1 LKVTSLKF
9 SGAGESE
16 LAVVEQIPSDIEYS
30 DIVSREEDIG
40 IDPIEPIEGVVRI
53 QQGTCGEAGVNIN
66 TVLC

>member
-1 LKVTSLKF
+1 M
-9 SGAGESE
+9 
-16 LAVVEQIPSDIEYS
+16 AVVEQIPSDIEYS

-40 IDPIEPIEGVVRI
+40 IDSIEPIEGVVRI